1 MNWQTA
7 PVQPTAG
14 LLADR
19 ATAVITRYVRLGG
32 VLAGTVAVIG
42 LLVAGSALLVGRA
55 ALDGSAETV
64 WTIVGV
70 LLLIGA
76 VVPPLLA
83 CFRLFSVG
91 RSSGQLVND
100 FRSLLDTGGD
110 ASAVVIETTEFTGE
124 GGPAMVTTVM
134 PTMGR
139 LRSQAMQSGTAS
151 RLSDILA
158 TLMSL
163 PLLLAIALV
172 AMLFSAGCGFIL
184 FLVWVF

>member
-1 MNWQTA
+1 M
-7 PVQPTAG
+7 QPTVG

-19 ATAVITRYVRLGG
+19 ATAVVTRYVRLGG
-32 VLAGTVAVIG
+32 MLAGTVALIG
-42 LLVAGSALLVGRA
+42 LLVAGGALLVGRA
-55 ALDGSAETV
+55 ALDGTAETL
-64 WTIVGV
+64 WTVVGA

-83 CFRLFSVG
+83 CFRLFAVG
-91 RSSGQLVND
+91 RSSGQLVSD
-100 FRSLLDTGGD
+100 FRSLLDSGGE

-124 GGPAMVTTVM
+124 GGPAVVTTVM

-139 LRSQAMQSGTAS
+139 LRSQAMQSGTAQ

-163 PLLLAIALV
+163 PLLLAGALV
-172 AMLFSAGCGFIL
+172 AIMFSAGCGFIL
-184 FLVWVF
+184 FLIWVF

>member
-1 MNWQTA
+1 M
-7 PVQPTAG
+7 QPTVG

-19 ATAVITRYVRLGG
+19 ATAVVTRYVRLGG
-32 VLAGTVAVIG
+32 VAAGTVALLG
-42 LLVAGSALLVGRA
+42 LLVAGGALLVGRA
-55 ALDGSAETV
+55 ALDGTAETV
-64 WTIVGV
+64 WTVVGG
-70 LLLIGA
+70 LLVIGA

-91 RSSGQLVND
+91 RSSGQLVSD
-100 FRSLLDTGGD
+100 FRSLLDSGGE

-124 GGPAMVTTVM
+124 GGPAVVTTVM

-139 LRSQAMQSGTAS
+139 LRSQAVQSGTAQ

-163 PLLLAIALV
+163 PLLLAVALV

-184 FLVWVF
+184 FLIWVF